1 MRVVVT
7 MFIKKEVKKS
17 QSGTKTYIRIVESY
31 RADGQN
37 KHRAIKSYG
46 ALEDQADPE
55 LFLKEVEEDLRSLD
69 QYKGQDMTLTI
80 KAKDNRLNAVN
91 NVSYNYGYT
100 YLERIFDYLE
110 IDSFLDTYQQS
121 LPTKERYVLS
131 SIFKFLVFERILAPD
146 SKRATMQRI
155 KLYYGK
161 HFDFSLDDVYRSLDL
176 LEPVYKDL
184 QVHMRKKIDGLTKAS
199 SDQLYYDVTN
209 YYCEID
215 FNDLLD
221 GLRKRGVSKEHRL
234 DPIVGLGLF
243 MDSNG
248 LPLAFQIFPGNTAES
263 TTLISGIREVKR
275 QNNKKRILCV
285 ADKGLNTQQNIT
297 ELILNQDG
305 YLFSQTLRGPK
316 GKSLHDSLF
325 SDDGWVKKTDDQGV
339 VIHKYKIETRTIDL
353 KDAHG
358 ETFRHEQKVLLYW
371 NKDEFDMQ
379 QKKRDEQVTRAQKAL
394 ANNAYRIEHGFKKYI
409 KKTTQ
414 GKEVLSINQELIDK
428 EARFDGYY
436 CLVTSELDFDHQE
449 IKKTYA
455 NLWEIEDTFRVTK
468 TDLEFRPIH
477 HYKHE
482 HIISHFLICFT
493 ALIIL
498 RLFQHKL
505 KKQGIHLSAERI
517 VNVLNRMNV
526 EKTTKDIYHL
536 HAVSGAQAYRQILNK
551 DQDMVY
557 TNTLISED
565 MIEKDLK
572 LINLAFDAEM
582 DEAYVKVEKFN
593 RYLRKIKFHT
603 TSA

>member
-1 MRVVVT
+1 MVVIV
-7 MFIKKEVKKS
+7 FIKKEVKKS
-17 QSGTKTYIRIVESY
+17 KSGKKTYVRIVESY
-31 RADGQN
+31 RDDGKN

-46 ALEDQADPE
+46 ALEDQADPD
-55 LFLKEVEEDLRSLD
+55 LFLKRIEEDLASLD
-69 QYKGQDMTLTI
+69 KHKGQDLVLTI
-80 KAKDNRLNAVN
+80 KAEDNRLNAKN
-91 NVSYNYGYT
+91 NVAHNYGYT
-100 YLERIFDYLE
+100 YLERIYDHLE
-110 IDSFLDTYQQS
+110 IDGFLDAYQTS
-121 LPTKERYVLS
+121 LSSKERYALS
-131 SIFKFLVFERILAPD
+131 DIFKFLVFERILAPD
-146 SKRATMQRI
+146 SKRASVQRI

-161 HFDFSLDDVYRSLDL
+161 RFDFSLDDAYRSMDL

-184 QVHMRKKIDGLTKAS
+184 QVHMRKKIDALTKAT

-285 ADKGLNTQQNIT
+285 ADKGLNTTKNIT
-297 ELILNQDG
+297 ELILNHDG
-305 YLFSQTLRGPK
+305 YLFSQALRGPK
-316 GKSLHDSLF
+316 GKALHDVLF
-325 SDDGWVKKTDDQGV
+325 SDDGWVEKTDDQGV
-339 VIHKYKIETRTIDL
+339 VVYKHKVHKRTIKL
-353 KDAHG
+353 KTDNN
-358 ETFRHEQKVLLYW
+358 EEIEHEQKVLIYW
-371 NKDEFDMQ
+371 NKEEFDMQ
-379 QKKRDEQVTRAQKAL
+379 QKKRDEQVSRAQRAL
-394 ANNAYRIEHGFKKYI
+394 TNKAYRIEHGFKKYI
-409 KKTTQ
+409 KKEAQ
-414 GKEVLSINQELIDK
+414 GKEDLTINRELIEQ
-428 EARFDGYY
+428 EARFDGYF
-436 CLVTSELDFDHQE
+436 CLVTSELHFDHQE
-449 IKKTYA
+449 IKRIYG

-468 TDLEFRPIH
+468 TDLEFRPIR

-482 HIISHFLICFT
+482 RIIAHFLICFT

-505 KKQGIHLSAERI
+505 KNQGMHLSAERI
-517 VNVLNRMNV
+517 VGVLNRMNV

-551 DQDMVY
+551 NQDMVY

>member
-1 MRVVVT
+1 MVVT
-7 MFIKKEVKKS
+7 VFIKKEVKKS
-17 QSGTKTYIRIVESY
+17 KSGKKTYIRIVESY
-31 RADGQN
+31 RDGGKN
-37 KHRAIKSYG
+37 KHRPVKSYG

-55 LFLKEVEEDLRSLD
+55 LFLKRVEEDLIELEEN
-69 QYKGQDMTLTI
+69 KGQDLVLTI
-80 KAKDNRLNAVN
+80 KAEDNRLNAKN
-91 NVSYNYGYT
+91 NVAHNYGHT
-100 YLERIFDYLE
+100 YLERIYDYLE
-110 IDSFLDTYQQS
+110 IGGFLDTYQTS
-121 LPTKERYVLS
+121 LSSRERYSLS

-146 SKRATMQRI
+146 SKRANMQRI

-161 HFDFSLDDVYRSLDL
+161 HFDFSLDDAYRSMDL
-176 LEPVYKDL
+176 MEPIYKDL
-184 QVHMRKKIDGLTKAS
+184 QVHMRKKIDALTKAS
-199 SDQLYYDVTN
+199 DDHVYYDVTN

-243 MDSNG
+243 MDSDG

-263 TTLISGIREVKR
+263 TTLISGIREVKK

-285 ADKGLNTQQNIT
+285 ADKGLNTNKNIA

-316 GKSLHDSLF
+316 GKNLHDVLF
-325 SDDGWVKKTDDQGV
+325 SDDGWVKRTDDQGV
-339 VIHKYKIETRTIDL
+339 VVHQYKVHKRIIKLKTDNNEEIE
-353 KDAHG
+353 
-358 ETFRHEQKVLLYW
+358 HEQKVLIYW
-371 NKDEFDMQ
+371 NKEEFDMQ
-379 QKKRDEQVTRAQKAL
+379 QKKRDEQVSRAQKAL
-394 ANNAYRIEHGFKKYI
+394 TNKAYQIEHGFKKYI
-409 KKTTQ
+409 KKEAQ
-414 GKEVLSINQELIDK
+414 GKEGLTINQELIEQ
-428 EARFDGYY
+428 EARFDGYF
-436 CLVTSELDFDHQE
+436 CLVTSELHFDHQE
-449 IKKTYA
+449 IKRIYG

-482 HIISHFLICFT
+482 HIIAHFLICFT

-505 KKQGIHLSAERI
+505 KNQGIHLSAERI
-517 VNVLNRMNV
+517 VGVLNRMNV
-526 EKTTKDIYHL
+526 EKTTTDIYHL

-572 LINLAFDAEM
+572 LIHLAFDAEM

-603 TSA
+603 ISA